1 MPIVFE
7 EVTGE
12 IAPERGAPPSETATG
27 TAPGAENIGEAVRH
41 EMQLI
46 DERQRRLRAD

>member
-12 IAPERGAPPSETATG
+12 IGPDRGAAPSETAAEHS
-27 TAPGAENIGEAVRH
+27 TADENIGETVRR

>member
-12 IAPERGAPPSETATG
+12 ITPERGAPQSETA
-27 TAPGAENIGEAVRH
+27 AESSPGGENIGEIVRR

-46 DERQRRLRAD
+46 GERQRRLRAD

>member
-12 IAPERGAPPSETATG
+12 ITPERGAPQSETATE
-27 TAPGAENIGEAVRH
+27 TAPGGENIGETVRR

-46 DERQRRLRAD
+46 DERRRRLRAD

>member
-12 IAPERGAPPSETATG
+12 IVPERSAVQSEPAG
-27 TAPGAENIGEAVRH
+27 ESSRSGEDMAETVRR
-41 EMQLI
+41 EVCLMA
-46 DERQRRLRAD
+46 ERERRLRAD